1 MSEHPGAGQAGSEP
15 AGADRP
21 TFPSYE
27 EFASDLLEAVDAVG
41 LSIEDV
47 RHHLEP
53 GLGERRFECT
63 VRLTGEPP
71 PRYHVHVSYTW
82 DALLTFIS
90 AYGPGAD
97 CELYHDDDE
106 AQDCPHQQITPQAFV
121 DVEAEF
127 VLGDG
132 GYELHDLD
140 EVGGWVETVQSLLGK
155 AFSEDDKPSVHVGIA
170 VLGTTTLVEKFT
182 AEHSWFLDFEK
193 QPDLATLAKQ
203 IELGAQ
209 AGAPAGGSPSHLRA
223 SSAGRRPA
231 AASSSRSNG
240 RCSSSAWGTVKPG
253 CLTWISPRSP
263 SMRMSASA
271 IRGPHGYVRRRPA
284 ATSAALQW
292 ASHRAGDHAAGLRS
306 RTTWL

>member
-1 MSEHPGAGQAGSEP
+1 MTEHPGAGPAGSEP

-27 EFASDLLEAVDAVG
+27 EFASDLLEAVDAAG

-63 VRLTGEPP
+63 VRLTGDPP

-140 EVGGWVETVQSLLGK
+140 EVGGWVETVQTLLGK

-193 QPDLATLAKQ
+193 QPDLATVAKQ
-203 IELGAQ
+203 ID
-209 AGAPAGGSPSHLRA
+209 
-223 SSAGRRPA
+223 
-231 AASSSRSNG
+231 
-240 RCSSSAWGTVKPG
+240 
-253 CLTWISPRSP
+253 
-263 SMRMSASA
+263 
-271 IRGPHGYVRRRPA
+271 
-284 ATSAALQW
+284 AALKLVPQL
-292 ASHRAGDHAAGLRS
+292 ADRLPI
-306 RTTWL
+306 

>member
-1 MSEHPGAGQAGSEP
+1 MTEHPGAGPAGSEP

-27 EFASDLLEAVDAVG
+27 EFASDLLEAVDAAG

-63 VRLTGEPP
+63 VRLTGDPP

-140 EVGGWVETVQSLLGK
+140 EVGGWVEIVQTLLGK
-155 AFSEDDKPSVHVGIA
+155 AFSDDDKPSVCRS
-170 VLGTTTLVEKFT
+170 K
-182 AEHSWFLDFEK
+182 
-193 QPDLATLAKQ
+193 ATLPQRGVK
-203 IELGAQ
+203 
-209 AGAPAGGSPSHLRA
+209 
-223 SSAGRRPA
+223 PA
-231 AASSSRSNG
+231 ASRSCCSNG
-240 RCSSSAWGTVKPG
+240 RCASSGCGTVRSG
-253 CLTWISPRSP
+253 SCTSISP
-263 SMRMSASA
+263 SA
-271 IRGPHGYVRRRPA
+271 P
-284 ATSAALQW
+284 
-292 ASHRAGDHAAGLRS
+292 
-306 RTTWL
+306 